1 MSGGEAKRLALLR
14 TLITKKPITIIDE
27 PTSAMDRKTA
37 IVVWTV
43 LRKAFHQ
50 KTLICVTH
58 DNQPLSNFDI
68 VISVHN
74 HCVIPTKIV

>member
-27 PTSAMDRKTA
+27 PTSAIDKKTA
-37 IVVWTV
+37 TVVWKV
-43 LRKAFHQ
+43 LRKSFHQ

-58 DNQPLSNFDI
+58 DNQPLSNFNI
-68 VISVHN
+68 VIAVRD
-74 HCVIPTKIV
+74 HCVIPIKTA